1 MGNYMDP
8 HQREI
13 LKIIFGTAVVLG
25 FVIFYFVHV
34 FLKQNKKIA
43 AWQQARIKA
52 EIDTLENERKR
63 IAGDLHDELGPM
75 LSAIKL
81 QVNHLE
87 PTDETEKL
95 ILEKSSGQI
104 DEIIQRF
111 REISYNLLPNTL
123 VRKGLTKAV
132 DEFIGKMSEAYP
144 ISIQFQYEQ
153 ELKVAVE
160 KEINI
165 YRIIQ
170 EITHNTIKHSRADTL
185 TIELTEKDKELIL
198 QTKDNGIGFNYN
210 AQQNENNGLGLLNM
224 QSRVSVL
231 NAQMHVLTE
240 PGKGTSYLISIP
252 I

>member
-1 MGNYMDP
+1 MAHYMYSKEE
-8 HQREI
+8 QLYKVIIIAVLI
-13 LKIIFGTAVVLG
+13 LALITG
-25 FVIFYFVHV
+25 YFIYSITR
-34 FLKQNKKIA
+34 NKNRMLR
-43 AWQQARIKA
+43 WQEARIKA

-75 LSAIKL
+75 LSAVKL

-87 PTDETEKL
+87 PGDETEKL
-95 ILEKSSGQI
+95 ILKKSSGQI

-132 DEFIGKMSEAYP
+132 DEFIGKMSEAHS
-144 ISIQFQYEQ
+144 INIQFHYPQ

-170 EITHNTIKHSRADTL
+170 EITHNTIKHSRANTL
-185 TIELTEKDKELIL
+185 TINLEEKNKQLIL
-198 QTKDNGIGFNYN
+198 QTTDNGIGFNYN
-210 AQQNENNGLGLLNM
+210 PQQTENSGLGLLNM
-224 QSRVSVL
+224 QSRVAVL
-231 NAQMHVLTE
+231 NAQLTVITE
-240 PGKGTSYLISIP
+240 PGKGTVYHIIIP
-252 I
+252 A

>member
-8 HQREI
+8 LQKDI
-13 LKIIFGTAVVLG
+13 LNIAFSAAAVLG
-25 FVIFYFVHV
+25 FIIFYFVYI
-34 FLKQNKKIA
+34 FLKQKKIISE
-43 AWQQARIKA
+43 WQQARIKA

-63 IAGDLHDELGPM
+63 IASDLHDELGPM

-132 DEFIGKMSEAYP
+132 DEFIGKMSETHA
-144 ISIQFQYEQ
+144 ISIQFHYPK

-170 EITHNTIKHSRADTL
+170 EITHNTIKHSRANEL
-185 TIELTEKDKELIL
+185 TIKLDEKTKELVL
-198 QTKDNGIGFNYN
+198 QTKDNGIGFNYT
-210 AQQNENNGLGLLNM
+210 AQQNNSSGLGLLNL
-224 QSRVSVL
+224 QSRVAVL
-231 NAQMHVLTE
+231 NAQLLVITE
-240 PGKGTSYLISIP
+240 PGKGTQYLITIP